1 MWQASRDLYKCQSCI
16 IKMLIGK
23 HINKNAVKWR
33 IIWVSFNI
41 EEMLITIPA
50 SAHWQ
55 HASGLKAAH
64 YSELHNSS
72 HLSLLPDCQSAGQF
86 MVNSTGGSWHIQK
99 NQKWHLIF
107 IHHWQ
112 RIISQHKY
120 VPWLLYQVVCKQP
133 CITDRIS
140 RELSSALSRKK
151 SRTKL

>member
-1 MWQASRDLYKCQSCI
+1 MWQASRDLHKCQSCI

-50 SAHWQ
+50 SAHCQ

-140 RELSSALSRKK
+140 RELSAALSRKK